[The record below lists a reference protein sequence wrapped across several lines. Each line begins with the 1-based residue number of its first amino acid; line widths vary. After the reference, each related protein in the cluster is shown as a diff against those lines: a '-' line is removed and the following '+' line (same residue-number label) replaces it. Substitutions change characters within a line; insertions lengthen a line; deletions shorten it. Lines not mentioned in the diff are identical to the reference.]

1 MKILELNVKQNVI
14 TKVKNEF
21 LTSGGYKSIKCKFD
35 FSSEWEEYT
44 KTAVFVYNGVSYH
57 DEIINNE
64 CYIPAEAIETDGT
77 LSIGVFGSIV
87 NEDNIESRLTTK
99 LEEVRIYKGSFSEGE
114 EPINPTPSAWETY
127 LETVKELIAE
137 TTEKVK
143 NLQAENIKFSDG
155 ENLQTKFD
163 NGDLGGGVGNNG
175 ATFTPNVSENGDL
188 SWTND
193 KGLENPSTVN
203 IKGDKGDVGP
213 QGLQGVQ
220 GIQGVAGSNG
230 KDGKDFSI
238 SKTYASIALMEAD
251 KDNVSEGD
259 FVMIVSTVEDE
270 DNSKLFVKGTIDF
283 VFITDLSGA
292 TGMKG
297 DTGPQGPQGEQGL
310 QGVQGIQGLK
320 GEGVPTGGEEG
331 QVLAK
336 NSNADYDTKW
346 VDQTSGS
353 SSEKEVGYADEEL
366 EGTEKIL
373 IEESDFEGV
382 VADEV
387 VTMETITNDNGTA
400 IKFSDGTMIC
410 KYILD
415 LGTLTYG
422 TEYGYSYIEK
432 NYKWSFPISFIS
444 IDDLVI
450 NLTTNLGGGI
460 GGVTVENSELT
471 VDGCKFYPYSVKQ
484 DSLATKIYCIAIGK
498 WK

>member
-64 CYIPAEAIETDGT
+64 CYIPAEAIETEGT

-127 LETVKELIAE
+127 LETVKKLIAE
-137 TTEKVK
+137 ATEKVK
-143 NLQAENIKFSDG
+143 NLQAENVKFSDG
-155 ENLQTKFD
+155 EDLQTKFD
-163 NGDLGGGVGNNG
+163 NGDLGGGSGNNG

-193 KGLENPSTVN
+193 KGLENPETVN
-203 IKGDKGDVGP
+203 IKGPKGDKGETGSQGAKGDKGEKGDVGP
-213 QGLQGVQ
+213 QGPQGVQ
-220 GIQGVAGSNG
+220 GLQGVAGTNG
-230 KDGKDFSI
+230 KDGKNFSI
-238 SKTYASIALMEAD
+238 SKTYESIALMEAD

-270 DNSKLFVKGTIDF
+270 DNSKLFVKGTTDF
-283 VFITDLSGA
+283 VFIADLSGA

-297 DTGPQGPQGEQGL
+297 DTGPQGPQGEQGV
-310 QGVQGIQGLK
+310 QGVQGIQGPK
-320 GEGVPTGGEEG
+320 GDTGATGQGISPGGTEG

-336 NSNADYDTKW
+336 NSDTDYDTKW
-346 VDQTSGS
+346 INVL
-353 SSEKEVGYADEEL
+353 EYEV
-366 EGTEKIL
+366 
-373 IEESDFEGV
+373 IEEF
-382 VADEV
+382 
-387 VTMETITNDNGTA
+387 
-400 IKFSDGTMIC
+400 
-410 KYILD
+410 
-415 LGTLTYG
+415 
-422 TEYGYSYIEK
+422 
-432 NYKWSFPISFIS
+432 
-444 IDDLVI
+444 
-450 NLTTNLGGGI
+450 
-460 GGVTVENSELT
+460 
-471 VDGCKFYPYSVKQ
+471 
-484 DSLATKIYCIAIGK
+484 
-498 WK
+498 